1 MLKNRELV
9 YEKAE
14 EMAEKYRQK
23 LLAEAEGRPIEEEIL
38 DIPPALEEI
47 EDDLAIAATEDE

>member
-1 MLKNRELV
+1 
-9 YEKAE
+9 
-14 EMAEKYRQK
+14 MAEKYRQK